1 MTLIFSQSKLSA
13 SKWKHKHLDSAAEV
27 TIWGVT
33 GGGGEICAGILNLP
47 GKIFITNTRDKRAVA
62 PSKRW
67 RWCLYSPEAFRG
79 KPHSSSRHH
88 SNEIKKATLEKRSPA
103 KAIFCE

>member
-13 SKWKHKHLDSAAEV
+13 SKWKHKHLDSAEV

-62 PSKRW
+62 VAV
-67 RWCLYSPEAFRG
+67 EAVALVPLFPGGLPR
-79 KPHSSSRHH
+79 KTAFFLP
-88 SNEIKKATLEKRSPA
+88 PPP
-103 KAIFCE
+103 